1 MRQWQISPR
10 EEHLRTGLAFWPL
23 YYYYYCYY
31 LHKTPFPPKQAPG
44 KSHVIDTSGTML
56 AVPYSA
62 WGENYG
68 RLVSFRRS
76 VPRRCVKILTSL
88 RGSTQDTGHH
98 EVRDGL
104 DRRSKEA
111 DATAIGGYRWTQSP
125 QSSRSSSWKLYVR
138 I

>member
-1 MRQWQISPR
+1 MQIIPDEPHSR
-10 EEHLRTGLAFWPL
+10 RLVSNSCHG
-23 YYYYYCYY
+23 
-31 LHKTPFPPKQAPG
+31 KVTPARDLQSG

-68 RLVSFRRS
+68 RL
-76 VPRRCVKILTSL
+76 
-88 RGSTQDTGHH
+88 DTGHH